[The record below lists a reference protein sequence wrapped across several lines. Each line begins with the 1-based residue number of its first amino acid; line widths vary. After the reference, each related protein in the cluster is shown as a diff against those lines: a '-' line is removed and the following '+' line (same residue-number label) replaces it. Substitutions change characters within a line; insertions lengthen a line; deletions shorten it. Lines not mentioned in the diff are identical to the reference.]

1 MYFIIAALLIAIFL
15 KSHDLVI
22 KQLAFYIALYVLM
35 VVFTELIFGMGFS
48 PQAERFEDNTTIIT
62 ILLILFCAPFL
73 VRFNHRSSIGPV
85 DFYKAYSMSYEAF
98 IFFIATPLFLGML
111 YLLLTNGVRLTSGFE
126 DHVGDRNIM
135 VDYMYVYYVS
145 ILAVFRRSKVLFL
158 LGVLSFTVHFLAA
171 ERMRAF
177 VYVLTILITYFDLYE
192 RRKLSSAVLLMG
204 FGMATVVGLLRS
216 TNINTEYNV
225 THFGSV
231 TISSYYLLEF
241 EELLSKSQ
249 KLFYSVGTIAAS
261 IVPSSIIPAELNIRK
276 AIYNYADIPGGGWTP
291 VYIFITSGFL
301 GVFVTGWLSSS
312 LYFSALRVLNGK
324 YVPYY
329 YAPLVIFVSTC
340 PRWFMYTPF
349 QLIKMPL
356 YGLLLSFTL
365 FNLLRLID
373 GRSKK
378 AT

>member
-1 MYFIIAALLIAIFL
+1 MLAFQYTTTVIGWGYLYTWVWKRRWAIRHRYLCDNVFYNAALLIAIFL

-158 LGVLSFTVHFLAA
+158 LVCWASLSTSSQRREWERLFMYWQFL
-171 ERMRAF
+171 
-177 VYVLTILITYFDLYE
+177 LHTLICT

-204 FGMATVVGLLRS
+204 FEWRRLWGCWGPLILIQVDNATILD
-216 TNINTEYNV
+216 
-225 THFGSV
+225 
-231 TISSYYLLEF
+231 
-241 EELLSKSQ
+241 
-249 KLFYSVGTIAAS
+249 
-261 IVPSSIIPAELNIRK
+261 P
-276 AIYNYADIPGGGWTP
+276 
-291 VYIFITSGFL
+291 
-301 GVFVTGWLSSS
+301 
-312 LYFSALRVLNGK
+312 
-324 YVPYY
+324 
-329 YAPLVIFVSTC
+329 
-340 PRWFMYTPF
+340 
-349 QLIKMPL
+349 
-356 YGLLLSFTL
+356 
-365 FNLLRLID
+365 
-373 GRSKK
+373 
-378 AT
+378 